1 VNPPGLTE
9 YIQLIQLF
17 INPAISAGEFERR
30 YLRMFKDDPT
40 IRPEA
45 EYDVLNRLFS
55 DLDVYLPDPGLRSA
69 GGLDEEQLRSTAA
82 AAFGVLVE
90 LSQHTS

>member
-1 VNPPGLTE
+1 MSTRALSE
-9 YIQLIQLF
+9 YKELIQLF
-17 INPAISAGEFERR
+17 VNRAISANEFEYR

-55 DLDVYLPDPGLRSA
+55 DLDAFSPEPELRSEDS
-69 GGLDEEQLRSTAA
+69 LDEEQLRSAA
-82 AAFGVLVE
+82 TSALEE
-90 LSQHTS
+90 LTTLSSNV